1 MAKYYG
7 AIGYAE
13 TREISPGVWEEQITE
28 RMYYGDVIRNAR
40 RLETGESINDNPVVT
55 NSISVVADAYAY
67 QNILAIRYVKWM
79 GARWKV
85 SNAEVQSP
93 RLILTIGDVY
103 NGPEN

>member
-13 TREISPGVWEEQITE
+13 TREVSPGVWEEKINE

-40 RLETGESINDNPVVT
+40 RLEAGMNVNDNPIIA
-55 NSISVVADAYAY
+55 NSISIVADAYAY
-67 QNILAIRYVKWM
+67 QNILAIRYVTWL

-85 SNAEVQSP
+85 SNAEIQAP